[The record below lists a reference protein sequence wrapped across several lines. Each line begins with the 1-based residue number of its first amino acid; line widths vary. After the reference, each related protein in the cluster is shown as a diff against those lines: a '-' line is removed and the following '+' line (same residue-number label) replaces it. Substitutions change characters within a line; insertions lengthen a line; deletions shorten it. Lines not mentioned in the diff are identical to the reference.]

1 MFRLAVQ
8 LRYLKPI
15 KFDFTA
21 PSYHIGGTRFV
32 MKRQEAIS
40 LLSGNAD
47 VIRSLGVDA
56 LYLFGSTARDEA
68 REGSD
73 VDLFFDY
80 EDGRVFT
87 LVDLI
92 TLRDAIT
99 TILNRDA
106 DVIARN
112 SLHAYLRPKI
122 EAEAVRVL

>member
-1 MFRLAVQ
+1 
-8 LRYLKPI
+8 
-15 KFDFTA
+15 
-21 PSYHIGGTRFV
+21 
-32 MKRQEAIS
+32 MKRQDAIS
-40 LLSGNAD
+40 LLSGSAD
-47 VIRSLGVDA
+47 AIRSLGVDA

-68 REGSD
+68 REESD

-80 EDGRVFT
+80 EDGKVFT

-99 TILNRDA
+99 NILDRDA

>member
-1 MFRLAVQ
+1 
-8 LRYLKPI
+8 
-15 KFDFTA
+15 
-21 PSYHIGGTRFV
+21 
-32 MKRQEAIS
+32 MKRQDAIS
-40 LLSGNAD
+40 LLSGSAD

-68 REGSD
+68 REESD

-80 EDGRVFT
+80 EDGKVFT

-92 TLRDAIT
+92 TLRDAIAN
-99 TILNRDA
+99 ILNRDA